1 VGFSFLCTDYS
12 RSEWFYAQDQ
22 GRCAENGKKCVF
34 VQKSSSA
41 NLDAPRRAAYDAQV
55 LLVNERGETC
65 EQRFG

>member
-1 VGFSFLCTDYS
+1 MRRIKRVWLKN
-12 RSEWFYAQDQ
+12 A
-22 GRCAENGKKCVF
+22 KKCVF
-34 VQKSSSA
+34 VQKSSSV

>member
-1 VGFSFLCTDYS
+1 MRRIKRAWLKN
-12 RSEWFYAQDQ
+12 A
-22 GRCAENGKKCVF
+22 KKCVF
-34 VQKSSSA
+34 VQKSSSV

>member
-1 VGFSFLCTDYS
+1 MNGFMRRIKRAWLKK
-12 RSEWFYAQDQ
+12 A
-22 GRCAENGKKCVF
+22 KKCVF
-34 VQKSSSA
+34 VQKSSSV